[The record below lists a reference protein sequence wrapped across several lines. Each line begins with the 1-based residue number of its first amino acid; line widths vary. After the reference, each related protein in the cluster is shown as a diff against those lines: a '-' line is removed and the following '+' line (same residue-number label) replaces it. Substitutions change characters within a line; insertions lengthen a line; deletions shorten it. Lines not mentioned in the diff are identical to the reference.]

1 VHASVVTLFPE
12 LFRPFLA
19 TSLLGRA
26 VENGLVR
33 IDLVDL
39 RTFGEGP
46 HRVVDDRPFGGG
58 PGMVLMA
65 EPFARAAEHAR
76 ASHAPGARLLLLTPQ
91 GRRFDQRLAGELAA
105 SPAGFVL
112 LCGRYEGVDERA
124 VEALRPEE
132 LSLGDFVLSGG
143 EPAAIAILDAVAR
156 LVPGVVGDE
165 RSPREDSFGTG
176 GGPLDHPHY
185 TRPAAWRGL
194 EVPEVLRGGN
204 HAAIARWRREEALA
218 RTRARRPDLLRGGAE
233 GPAGGGAPAGR
244 SPAAR
249 APAAPSPE
257 DGPP

>member
-1 VHASVVTLFPE
+1 VHATVVTLFPE
-12 LFRPFLA
+12 LFGPFLA

-26 VENGLVR
+26 VAKGLVR
-33 IDLVDL
+33 IALVDL

-65 EPFARAAEHAR
+65 EPFARAAEQAR
-76 ASHAPGARLLLLTPQ
+76 AGHAPGARLLLLTPQ

-105 SPAGFVL
+105 APAGFVL
-112 LCGRYEGVDERA
+112 LCARYEGVDERA
-124 VEALRPEE
+124 VEALEPEE
-132 LSLGDFVLSGG
+132 ISLGDFVLSGG

-165 RSPREDSFGTG
+165 RSPKEDSFGAG

-204 HAAIARWRREEALA
+204 HAAIAKWRREQALA
-218 RTRARRPDLLRGGAE
+218 RTHARRPDLLP
-233 GPAGGGAPAGR
+233 PAPPAPPNTGSR
-244 SPAAR
+244 PPCSPA
-249 APAAPSPE
+249 S
-257 DGPP
+257 